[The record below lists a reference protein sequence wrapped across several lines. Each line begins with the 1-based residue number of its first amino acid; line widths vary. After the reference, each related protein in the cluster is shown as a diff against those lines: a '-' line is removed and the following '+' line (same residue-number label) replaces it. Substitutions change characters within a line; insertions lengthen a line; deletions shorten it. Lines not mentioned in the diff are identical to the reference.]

1 MNDSCGCDSTA
12 ERDAETSPT
21 ENPNAGA
28 WVSVFAVPKM
38 DCPSEERM
46 VRLALDGVE
55 AVRGMT
61 FDLPNRRVR
70 IVHDG
75 AVQPITDRLVPLGLG
90 AKLQDTAAA
99 TPDET
104 QATRAELA
112 ETAAQESQTLRWLLG
127 INGLM
132 FIIELTVGWWA
143 QSAGLI
149 ADSLDMFADAAVYGL
164 ALYAVGKT
172 ARLKLRAAHVA
183 GWLQL
188 TLALGVMAEVA
199 RRFFLGS
206 EPESL
211 FMIGMA
217 CLALIANVSCLLL
230 ISRDRDSGVHMK
242 ASWIFSANDVIANL
256 GVILAGVLVWWTGS
270 GYPDLII
277 GTIIG
282 LVVLSGARKI
292 LGLKA

>member
-1 MNDSCGCDSTA
+1 
-12 ERDAETSPT
+12 
-21 ENPNAGA
+21 
-28 WVSVFAVPKM
+28 
-38 DCPSEERM
+38 
-46 VRLALDGVE
+46 
-55 AVRGMT
+55 
-61 FDLPNRRVR
+61 
-70 IVHDG
+70 
-75 AVQPITDRLVPLGLG
+75 
-90 AKLQDTAAA
+90 
-99 TPDET
+99 
-104 QATRAELA
+104 
-112 ETAAQESQTLRWLLG
+112 
-127 INGLM
+127 
-132 FIIELTVGWWA
+132 
-143 QSAGLI
+143 
-149 ADSLDMFADAAVYGL
+149 
-164 ALYAVGKT
+164 
-172 ARLKLRAAHVA
+172 
-183 GWLQL
+183 
-188 TLALGVMAEVA
+188 

-282 LVVLSGARKI
+282 LVVLSGARKS